1 MERYRLS
8 GKGECSSR
16 TKKNDNLTAKDYRY
30 HSLPSHLAK
39 SIINI

>member
-16 TKKNDNLTAKDYRY
+16 TKNDNLTAKDYRY